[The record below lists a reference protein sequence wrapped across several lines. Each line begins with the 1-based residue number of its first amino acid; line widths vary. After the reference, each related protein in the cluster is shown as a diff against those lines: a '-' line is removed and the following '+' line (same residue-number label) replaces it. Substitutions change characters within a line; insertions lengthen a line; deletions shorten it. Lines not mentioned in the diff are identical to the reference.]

1 MFHEEA
7 NLGRREEW
15 KMEEWK
21 RGQRRRET
29 KEKGG
34 MEGMSK
40 IEEAGLEG
48 DWDIAA

>member
-15 KMEEWK
+15 K
-21 RGQRRRET
+21 RGQRKRET
-29 KEKGG
+29 KGTEETGG

-40 IEEAGLEG
+40 IEEAGLER